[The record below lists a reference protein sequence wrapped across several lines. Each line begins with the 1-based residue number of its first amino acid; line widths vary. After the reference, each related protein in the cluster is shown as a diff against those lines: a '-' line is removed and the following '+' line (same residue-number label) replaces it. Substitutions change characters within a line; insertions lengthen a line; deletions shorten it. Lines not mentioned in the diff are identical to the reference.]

1 MMAFAPDGLDMK
13 RFDGKQWYA
22 QSAVKANMDYAN
34 KAKAFILEDL
44 KNRMSK

>member
-1 MMAFAPDGLDMK
+1 MD

-22 QSAVKANMDYAN
+22 QSATKANMDYAD
-34 KAKAFILEDL
+34 KAKKFILEDL